1 MKPLGEER
9 YSMDEFFT
17 LYLQGLLNID
27 VPKDEP
33 KVPKQPKKKPKTNES
48 TKNKNDDPESELI
61 EKEPAEGLRRSARLS
76 KTPPTKP
83 TDEDDKEEDH
93 PVSKKKRKTNA
104 QITEYRQKLNI
115 VQTFEQCGKSC
126 SDLTKEA
133 QNLTSH
139 NIEPEDW
146 IKMANE
152 LKRKAT
158 EIAAQI
164 RNAKYA
170 IDIQFPQAIELN
182 QTDATESGNENEDD
196 SDWTNDESTDD
207 ENESHEASTST
218 PEEHI
223 KNITED
229 TEVVETETTNDNM
242 TEKDKNIN
250 VHSTIDREDDT
261 MTPEPNNE
269 ATELHTTEPETEN
282 ETTTIKPTSPR
293 IDVTMEKED
302 NHQKETTILDNTTDT
317 YIPPQNE
324 TSNSNT

>member
-1 MKPLGEER
+1 
-9 YSMDEFFT
+9 MDEFFT
-17 LYLQGLLNID
+17 LYLQGILNID

-33 KVPKQPKKKPKTNES
+33 KVPKQPKKKTKPIDS

-61 EKEPAEGLRRSARLS
+61 EKEPTEGLRRSARLS

-104 QITEYRQKLNI
+104 KITEYRQKLNI

-158 EIAAQI
+158 EIASQI
-164 RNAKYA
+164 RDAKYA
-170 IDIQFPQAIELN
+170 IDIQFPQAIELD
-182 QTDATESGNENEDD
+182 QTDATDSGNENEDD
-196 SDWTNDESTDD
+196 SDWTDDDSTDD
-207 ENESHEASTST
+207 ENGSHEASTST

-223 KNITED
+223 ENITED
-229 TEVVETETTNDNM
+229 AEVPETETTNDNT

-250 VHSTIDREDDT
+250 VHSTIDIEDDT

-269 ATELHTTEPETEN
+269 ATEQPTTEPETEN
-282 ETTTIKPTSPR
+282 ETTTIKPTSPY
-293 IDVTMEKED
+293 IDVNMENED
-302 NHQKETTILDNTTDT
+302 IHQTETTILDNTTDAC
-317 YIPPQNE
+317 IPPQNK